1 MRTKP
6 YVSLI
11 TVCNLILKNGRKM
24 NYRNSKKSYL
34 SDSVIFAFYAYDIVQ
49 IKGLLFSFAF
59 MSRGYRDNID
69 PKSGFFFRSLN
80 LIPNPRGGGGGGG
93 VDHRTVAQESRAAPA
108 ARAPDSAGQRR
119 TASGS
124 IRSAGQRSG
133 IAEISV
139 SLAVRDISQPF

>member
-1 MRTKP
+1 MSVKLTFI
-6 YVSLI
+6 SL
-11 TVCNLILKNGRKM
+11 LGHR
-24 NYRNSKKSYL
+24 
-34 SDSVIFAFYAYDIVQ
+34 DP
-49 IKGLLFSFAF
+49 
-59 MSRGYRDNID
+59 SRGYRDNID
-69 PKSGFFFRSLN
+69 PKSGVFLDPLTLFLT
-80 LIPNPRGGGGGGG
+80 LGGGG

-108 ARAPDSAGQRR
+108 APDSAGQRR